1 MATFPLANHWQ
12 PKVSAT
18 QAGLLYCTEPVFT
31 SLVCLFVPGW
41 ISRTT
46 GLIYPDESV
55 HLRLILGGSCIL
67 AANVW
72 ILLRPPRS

>member
-1 MATFPLANHWQ
+1 LT
-12 PKVSAT
+12 
-18 QAGLLYCTEPVFT
+18 
-31 SLVCLFVPGW
+31 
-41 ISRTT
+41 
-46 GLIYPDESV
+46 YPDESV